1 LLLSRADL
9 FANCYQVALP
19 GMPRQGQIA
28 DSVRL
33 RMAFSQEVACAQ
45 NMRF

>member
-1 LLLSRADL
+1 MIADESGTGL
-9 FANCYQVALP
+9 HYPP
-19 GMPRQGQIA
+19 GAEPDISARQIA

-33 RMAFSQEVACAQ
+33 GMVFSREVACAQ